1 MAKGNIFMGTLKGR
15 IGDQVLYVSKGEQNV
30 IKYQKHVANPQSN
43 GQMYQRARF
52 SNAGRFFTRGRQ
64 AFFKFAFEGKKKG
77 TSDFNAFMK
86 ANINRSVLISKS
98 ALKMAGYPA
107 IGKFIM
113 SQGSLPALS
122 NRIVNDYWQASFGL
136 PAQSGS
142 ITTVGELS
150 NVLIA
155 SNMYQQ
161 GDILTFVWLN
171 TTSSGYLPA
180 VKPEGSYYTNWVIK
194 QFRVNVGDVTPL
206 ADYEMRAVSRNWNGN
221 NLLTLTD
228 MEDSQMLA
236 SAYGGFVAVHS
247 RNVAGGLKVSTQE
260 LAIGDSMQDAY
271 DVCQQDEYIQQ
282 VLEDWK
288 STDTVDVVPD
298 AILKGS
304 ASFQR
309 STEFGY
315 TIKQAEDSEFKLS
328 GRSFVATESL
338 GYGQSYVAG
347 IISGTDIS
355 ADNCRYE
362 LISGSGN
369 ATITFRQVDANNVE
383 IVVHT
388 PNDGN
393 ERYSF
398 AIIVRYG
405 NLFRPVANVSYTVG
419 NMRTEFELVAPTPA
433 EEYFPV
439 TVEGYLATLNKVI
452 APYSDIA
459 MVYLYTPAGVTTEDL
474 TVVHEMGNVSDNFV
488 SLLDQDDY
496 TVIVIQGT
504 SQENN
509 PAGGNIF
516 DIMYN
521 GDVVARVAFECSGIP
536 LINLTSEEYEDWSGG
551 GSTPEMKPYG
561 TISDNAMPMTF
572 TGYPQPDNGGGNFTG
587 ALFKLEKLS
596 GFDISKVTIEKTSTT
611 PAAAAAKWAVT
622 AEQDGN
628 YFAPTFDILH
638 GVSDNVMGGEFAVKY
653 DGITILTGSFAYTE

>member
-30 IKYQKHVANPQSN
+30 IKYQKHVANPQTN

-98 ALKMAGYPA
+98 ALQVAGYPA

-122 NRIVNDYWQASFGL
+122 NRIVNDYWQASFGI

-150 NVLIA
+150 SVLIA
-155 SNMYQQ
+155 SNMFQQ

-171 TTSSGYLPA
+171 TTSSDYLPA
-180 VKPEGSYYTNWVIK
+180 VKPQGNYYTDWVVK
-194 QFRVNVGDVTPL
+194 QFRVNVGDTTPL
-206 ADYEMRAVSRNWNGN
+206 ADYEMRAVSRNWNGI

-228 MEDSQMLA
+228 LEDSQMLS

-247 RNVAGGLKVSTQE
+247 RNVSGGLKVSTQE
-260 LAIGDSMQDAY
+260 LTIGDSMQDAY
-271 DVCQQDEYIQQ
+271 DYCQQDEYIQQ

-288 STDTVDVVPD
+288 STDTVNVVPD

-304 ASFQR
+304 VSFQR
-309 STEFGY
+309 STQFGY
-315 TIKQAEDSEFKLS
+315 TIKQAEGSDFKLS
-328 GRSFVATESL
+328 GVNLVATEPL
-338 GYGQSYVAG
+338 DYGQSYVAG

-355 ADNCRYE
+355 VDNCRYE

-369 ATITFRQVDANNVE
+369 ATVTFRQVDSNNIE
-383 IVVHT
+383 IVVNT
-388 PNDGN
+388 PTEGN

-398 AIIVRYG
+398 TIIMRYG
-405 NLFRPVANVSYTVG
+405 NLFRPVTSVSYTVG
-419 NMRTEFELVAPTPA
+419 NTRTEFELVAPTPA

-439 TVEGYLATLNKVI
+439 TVNGNVATLGKVI

-459 MVYLYTPAGVTTEDL
+459 MVYLYTPAGVTEEDL
-474 TVVHEMGNVSDNFV
+474 TVVHNIGNVADDFV
-488 SLLDQDDY
+488 SILDQDDY
-496 TVIVIQGT
+496 MGIIIQGT
-504 SQENN
+504 LSQNN

-516 DIMYN
+516 DIMYR
-521 GDVVARVAFECSGIP
+521 GGVVASIVFECSGVP
-536 LINLTSEEYEDWSGG
+536 LTNLASETYQTEPSG
-551 GSTPEMKPYG
+551 PQYPYG
-561 TISDNAMPMTF
+561 SVNDTVMPMTF
-572 TGYPQPDNGGGNFTG
+572 TTNPGTISTEGEFTG
-587 ALFKLEKLS
+587 SLFKYEKLT
-596 GFDISKVTIEKTSTT
+596 GFDISKVTCEKISTT
-611 PAAAAAKWAVT
+611 PAAAAAKWSIAP
-622 AEQDGN
+622 EQSGN
-628 YFAPTFDILH
+628 NFAPLFEITA
-638 GVSDNVMGGEFAVKY
+638 GTGGNVEGGEFAVKY
-653 DGITILTGSFAYTE
+653 DGVTILTGSFHI

>member
-98 ALKMAGYPA
+98 ALQVAGYPA

-122 NRIVNDYWQASFGL
+122 NRIVNDYWQASFGI
-136 PAQSGS
+136 PEQSGS

-150 NVLIA
+150 SVLIA

-171 TTSSGYLPA
+171 TTSSGFLPA
-180 VKPEGSYYTNWVIK
+180 VKPEGNYYTDWVIK
-194 QFRVNVGDVTPL
+194 QFRINVGDTTPL
-206 ADYEMRAVSRNWNGN
+206 ANYEMRAVSRNWYGN

-228 MEDSQMLA
+228 LEDSQMLT

-271 DVCQQDEYIQQ
+271 DYCQQDEYIQQ
-282 VLEDWK
+282 VIEDWK
-288 STDTVDVVPD
+288 SADTVNVVPD

-304 ASFQR
+304 ASFQV
-309 STEFGY
+309 STPWNL
-315 TIKQAEDSEFKLS
+315 TLRQAEGSEFRLS
-328 GRSFVATESL
+328 GTNLVATEPL
-338 GYGQSYVAG
+338 DYGQSYVAG
-347 IISGTDIS
+347 IISGTNLS
-355 ADNCRYE
+355 ADTCGYQR
-362 LISGSGN
+362 ISGSGN
-369 ATITFRQVDANNVE
+369 ATVTFRQVDSNNVE
-383 IVVHT
+383 IVVNT
-388 PNDGN
+388 PADGN

-398 AIIVRYG
+398 AITVRQG
-405 NLFRPVANVSYTVG
+405 NELSPVTSVSYTVG
-419 NMRTEFELVAPTPA
+419 NTRTEFELVAPTPA

-474 TVVHEMGNVSDNFV
+474 TVVHAMGNVSDNFV

-496 TVIVIQGT
+496 TAIIIQGT

-521 GDVVARVAFECSGIP
+521 GDVVARISFECSGIP
-536 LINLTSEEYEDWSGG
+536 LTNLTSEEYEDWSGG
-551 GSTPEMKPYG
+551 GTTPEMKPYG
-561 TISDNAMPMTF
+561 AINDTTIPMTF
-572 TGYPQPDNGGGNFTG
+572 TGYPQPDNGGGEFTG
-587 ALFKLEKLS
+587 SLFKLEKLS

-622 AEQDGN
+622 PEQSGN
-628 YFAPTFDILH
+628 YFAPVFDILH
-638 GVSDNVMGGEFAVKY
+638 GTGGNVMGGEFAVKY
-653 DGITILTGSFAYTE
+653 DGVTILTGSFEYTE

>member
-52 SNAGRFFTRGRQ
+52 SNAGRFYTRGRQ

-77 TSDFNAFMK
+77 VSDFNAFMK

-98 ALKMAGYPA
+98 ALQVAGYPA

-113 SQGSLPALS
+113 SQGSLTALS
-122 NRIVNDYWQASFGL
+122 NRILNDYWQASFGI

-142 ITTVGELS
+142 ITTVAELS

-171 TTSSGYLPA
+171 TSSSGYLPA
-180 VKPEGSYYTNWVIK
+180 VKPEGAYYTDWVIK
-194 QFRVNVGDVTPL
+194 QFRINVGDTTPL
-206 ADYEMRAVSRNWNGN
+206 ANYEMRAVGRNWNGT

-228 MEDSQMLA
+228 LEDSQMLT

-271 DVCQQDEYIQQ
+271 DVCQTDEYIQQ

-328 GRSFVATESL
+328 GRNFVATESL

-347 IISGTDIS
+347 IISGTDLT

-459 MVYLYTPAGVTTEDL
+459 MLYLYTPAGVTAEDL

-496 TVIVIQGT
+496 TAIVIQGT

-521 GDVVARVAFECSGIP
+521 GGVVARIAFECSGIP
-536 LINLTSEEYEDWSGG
+536 LTNLVSETYQTEPSG
-551 GSTPEMKPYG
+551 PQYPYG
-561 TISDNAMPMTF
+561 SVNDTVMPMTF
-572 TGYPQPDNGGGNFTG
+572 TTNPGTISTEDQFTG
-587 ALFKLEKLS
+587 ALFKYEKLP
-596 GFDISKVTIEKTSTT
+596 GFDISKVTCEKVSTT
-611 PAAAAAKWAVT
+611 PASAAAKWSIT
-622 AEQDGN
+622 PEQSGN
-628 YFAPTFDILH
+628 NFAPAFDILP
-638 GVSDNVMGGEFAVKY
+638 GTGGNVEGGEFAVKY
-653 DGITILTGSFAYTE
+653 DGVTILTGSFHI